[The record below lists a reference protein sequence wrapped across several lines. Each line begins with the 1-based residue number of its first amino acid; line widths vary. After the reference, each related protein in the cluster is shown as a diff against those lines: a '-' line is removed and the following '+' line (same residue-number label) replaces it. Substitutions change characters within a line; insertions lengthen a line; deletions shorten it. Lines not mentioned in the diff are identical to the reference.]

1 MSIPNLLPW
10 RRQQRNQRLRFWGL
24 LFAGSLLVMLAGGIS
39 LRATQSLALQALQS
53 ELAGTRAV
61 QKVLKARQ
69 PQSAGQKTPSP
80 PSATLADPDRLY
92 HLTASA
98 LRHDRCPEKGDGI

>member
-1 MSIPNLLPW
+1 MSMPNLLPW

-24 LFAGSLLVMLAGGIS
+24 LFATSLLVMLAGGIS

-61 QKVLKARQ
+61 QKVLRARQ
-69 PQSAGQKTPSP
+69 PQSAGLKT
-80 PSATLADPDRLY
+80 LRRRLIRPGNPRWNR
-92 HLTASA
+92 LPAQ
-98 LRHDRCPEKGDGI
+98 CPGRRG

>member
-39 LRATQSLALQALQS
+39 CGRRSLSRYRRCRANWR
-53 ELAGTRAV
+53 GRV
-61 QKVLKARQ
+61 QCR
-69 PQSAGQKTPSP
+69 
-80 PSATLADPDRLY
+80 RY
-92 HLTASA
+92 
-98 LRHDRCPEKGDGI
+98 